1 MRLLTTSKR
10 KAQYFAID
18 LLFSALLMFAALII
32 IYSCSLP
39 TYTGSYEE
47 NLQRIGENA
56 LMALAEEGTL
66 HKFVYGEEW
75 HELYLALREL
85 IPKHVQFSFEI
96 WTYSGG
102 AWSQTLPPYPYS
114 PPTTAYVVKVVY
126 MLSGDYD
133 DVTGTFNTDPKRIE
147 LLLWE

>member
-1 MRLLTTSKR
+1 MRIRIIKSR
-10 KAQYFAID
+10 SAQYFAID
-18 LLFSALLMFAALII
+18 LIFSALLMFAALVV
-32 IYSCSLP
+32 IYSYSLP

-47 NLQRIGENA
+47 DLQRIGENA

-96 WTYSGG
+96 WNYSSGD
-102 AWSQTLPPYPYS
+102 WIQHLSNYPYA
-114 PPTTAYVVKVVY
+114 PPATAYVVKVTYV
-126 MLSGDYD
+126 LSGYYD
-133 DVTGTFNTDPKRIE
+133 ASKGALYSPEKIDLF
-147 LLLWE
+147 LWE